1 MFSKNDTPHGSCQK
15 TVETR
20 PRIGRRATRCIL
32 IRVKLLMRYSLR
44 QIHVFYEKSEQ
55 RLIAC
60 EARLRKIGAGIKGG
74 IPASAFSHA
83 ETFKDSLSV
92 ASLADCN
99 GSSGL
104 SDLQTQKISAEAK
117 IFTFVL

>member
-1 MFSKNDTPHGSCQK
+1 
-15 TVETR
+15 
-20 PRIGRRATRCIL
+20 
-32 IRVKLLMRYSLR
+32 MRYSLR